1 MLADLSS
8 AEASGLITKAR
19 PSVPSRS
26 EEDGVE
32 EDQSRPKQVPTLP
45 RPLEGLSVTDLAEY
59 REALR
64 SEIARVEAELSRRAS
79 VRSAAEALFGP
90 RPRRQE

>member
-8 AEASGLITKAR
+8 PEASGLIAEAR
-19 PSVPSRS
+19 LFGPSRS

-32 EDQSRPKQVPTLP
+32 EEPIRPKEATTLP
-45 RPLEGLSVTDLAEY
+45 RPLEGLSVTDLTEY

-64 SEIARVEAELSRRAS
+64 SEIDRVEAELARRAS
-79 VRSAAEALFGP
+79 VRSAAEALFAAP
-90 RPRRQE
+90 SRKRE

>member
-8 AEASGLITKAR
+8 PEASGLITKAR